1 MADQFENVIAQ
12 VAQHLEAI
20 GFWQRAPASAQ
31 AALLSDVEAALDSAV
46 VRHADDLEREY
57 FEKLAAAD
65 QRQEQQAAQLQVQQQ
80 AQQQTH
86 QQAQRAQQAQQQ
98 AQQWVSGL
106 QPPPAPG
113 GAGATTPFPQLMAQI
128 ASAMRQHSS
137 RARELFLRWD
147 AQQTGSLSPAEFLRG
162 IASLGLALSADEQRR
177 LLARFDVDGSGTVDY
192 DEFVTVFEFA
202 TRAPAMSASHTAHS
216 LASSRPSRAA
226 AAGARAGALEVPAEL
241 ATARLATL
249 VRRKLKTWKRTLT
262 QLFLALERCPG
273 AGAAPSGSISAQQ
286 VAHALNAHH
295 ELGVSVADVRA
306 VFGGAQYLSVAAL
319 GAFLQQ
325 RNRRAG
331 GSGEADAA
339 AVPYPQ
345 QQQQQERGA
354 FAAPQRGHM
363 PLPPQQ
369 HGGAPLHQYR
379 DADNIL
385 RAVADTMNS
394 HGWKFSSVFERFDTD
409 GDGVVDEH
417 ELGEGLAE
425 LGVGVT
431 PAVAA
436 RLMRQ
441 FDTNGDGVLQKYE
454 FLRMLHVVDKATSAH
469 AEGDGAALAAV
480 QRAISPEMTSVI
492 AGLSSFIYDG
502 GRKAR
507 AVFRRL
513 DATGNKKVGLAE
525 FIDGLQEMGIEVG
538 AEDAEALLAR
548 FDDDGDGQISMS
560 GFMRL
565 LAAQP
570 DARLQ

>member
-1 MADQFENVIAQ
+1 
-12 VAQHLEAI
+12 
-20 GFWQRAPASAQ
+20 
-31 AALLSDVEAALDSAV
+31 
-46 VRHADDLEREY
+46 
-57 FEKLAAAD
+57 
-65 QRQEQQAAQLQVQQQ
+65 
-80 AQQQTH
+80 
-86 QQAQRAQQAQQQ
+86 
-98 AQQWVSGL
+98 
-106 QPPPAPG
+106 
-113 GAGATTPFPQLMAQI
+113 MAQI

-177 LLARFDVDGSGTVDY
+177 LLTRFDVDGSGTVDY

-202 TRAPAMSASHTAHS
+202 TRAPAMSASHTTHS

-226 AAGARAGALEVPAEL
+226 APGGGGALEVPAEL

-273 AGAAPSGSISAQQ
+273 AGAAPSGSVSTTQ

-295 ELGVSVADVRA
+295 ELGVSAADVRA

-345 QQQQQERGA
+345 QQQQHERGA
-354 FAAPQRGHM
+354 FAAPQRGHL

-369 HGGAPLHQYR
+369 HGGAPLQQQQQQQQQQRQYR

-469 AEGDGAALAAV
+469 AEGEGAALAAV